1 MSTLLPVYVLIDLE
15 TAGAIP
21 VQDRIIEIGSIR
33 YESGSEAG
41 RWITLINPQVNT
53 RLSFSA

>member
-41 RWITLINPQVNT
+41 RWSTLIT
-53 RLSFSA
+53 HK

>member
-21 VQDRIIEIGSIR
+21 VQDRIIKIGSIR

-41 RWITLINPQVNT
+41 RWKYIDQPTSEHSPFI
-53 RLSFSA
+53 

>member
-41 RWITLINPQVNT
+41 RWSTLINPQVNT